1 MTMYSITIDY
11 RDTSID
17 CMYDYEPSGIGG
29 DYDEILPASVEIESL
44 KIGDVEVFGL
54 VDDRA
59 DKIESIVLR
68 LHEAELDEARAEAK
82 IDAYLNSREHMAY
95 G

>member
-17 CMYDYEPSGIGG
+17 CTYDYEPSGIGG

-44 KIGDVEVFGL
+44 KIVT
-54 VDDRA
+54 
-59 DKIESIVLR
+59 
-68 LHEAELDEARAEAK
+68 AREFFDQV
-82 IDAYLNSREHMAY
+82 ISSRK
-95 G
+95 